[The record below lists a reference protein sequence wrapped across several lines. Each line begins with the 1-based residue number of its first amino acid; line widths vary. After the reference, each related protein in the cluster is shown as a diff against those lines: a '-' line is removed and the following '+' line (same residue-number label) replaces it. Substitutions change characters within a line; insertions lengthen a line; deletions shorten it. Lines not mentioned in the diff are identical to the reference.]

1 MTSNSGPNPDQAEVG
16 PHRRKVYRRLL
27 RDRRHYPLVPIATIL
42 LCVLVGIAGLSLADS
57 LQEPFER
64 VALDANTFFARFLLA
79 SITLFVLMAGLT
91 AAGMWRRR
99 GSPFLLAAALATVI
113 ATLLAA
119 EAWRP
124 PGSSSPDTAREVP
137 LEEVNN
143 WSTVAYLLFTE
154 HRAMLLTALFI
165 IVASILT
172 AYYIVRG
179 LLTVQFEGTGLQ
191 IRLPGQTVYHVPVFP
206 QTHWQNT
213 FIHLTEGDEVSVEIS
228 GLVSPGALQGL
239 RKLEEQRKGFL
250 DVIKGKKTPDQ
261 YHAEFADI
269 IWPYTGPEGYKREWY
284 HEPYK
289 RAALRNDPIYRKD
302 DFYQEDPCLTVRGLP
317 HNVVVGIIRGAGE
330 SEPRKATL
338 TQPGYEYSNPKD
350 QEQLICLSSG
360 RYPIRFEAPR
370 TGELWVVINDV
381 DEVRWDNTGLFFIKV
396 IHHK

>member
-1 MTSNSGPNPDQAEVG
+1 
-16 PHRRKVYRRLL
+16 
-27 RDRRHYPLVPIATIL
+27 VPIATIL